1 MRSRLYAEFA
11 LLGLL
16 ALLWGAS
23 YALISIGLTSF
34 PPVTLMALRVVFAT
48 LFLLLIV
55 RIRGL
60 SLPGDVRMWRLLFF
74 QSILNSSGAWT
85 LLAWGQ
91 QYVDSAV
98 ASVLNSTSPVFVFL
112 ITAVLALPKAPVMH
126 RLVGALFGVFGIIL
140 IVGPGSLSNLGGQ
153 LLPQGAIVAGAILYA
168 MAAVNGR
175 YFSELSPFVTAAGT
189 LICAVV
195 VLVPASLIIDR
206 PWRLAPAPEAWV
218 AVIILGVLCTGIA
231 FLIYFR
237 LIKTLGPMGVASQAY
252 LRSGIG
258 VLLGVLFLSET
269 MTLATAFGIVVAI
282 AGVVLIN
289 IPNQT
294 QNKAAV

>member
-1 MRSRLYAEFA
+1 MTSRGYLEYA

-16 ALLWGAS
+16 ALLWGSS

-48 LFLLLIV
+48 VFLLAIIRV
-55 RIRGL
+55 RRL
-60 SLPGDVRMWRLLFF
+60 SLPRDARMWRLLFL

-112 ITAVLALPKAPVMH
+112 ITAVLALPGAPVLH
-126 RLVGALFGVFGIIL
+126 RLAGALLGVLGIIL
-140 IVGPGSLSNLGGQ
+140 IVGPGSLSGLGGE

-175 YFSELSPFVTAAGT
+175 HFSELSPFVTAAGT

-195 VLVPASLIIDR
+195 VLVPASLIIDH
-206 PWRLAPAPEAWV
+206 PWLLAPEPEAWL
-218 AVIILGVLCTGIA
+218 AVLVLGVVCTGIA

-258 VLLGVLFLSET
+258 VLLGVVFLSET
-269 MTLATAFGIVVAI
+269 IAPATALGIMVAI

-289 IPNQT
+289 MPNRSL
-294 QNKAAV
+294 NKAPA

>member
-1 MRSRLYAEFA
+1 MTSRGYLEFA

-16 ALLWGAS
+16 ALLWGSS

-34 PPVTLMALRVVFAT
+34 PPVTLMALRVVFAAV
-48 LFLLLIV
+48 FLLAII
-55 RIRGL
+55 RIRRL
-60 SLPGDVRMWRLLFF
+60 SLPRDARMWRLLFL

-91 QYVDSAV
+91 QYVESAV

-112 ITAVLALPKAPVMH
+112 ITAVLSLPRAPVLH
-126 RLVGALFGVFGIIL
+126 RLAGALLGVLGIIL
-140 IVGPGSLSNLGGQ
+140 IVGPGSLSGLGGQ
-153 LLPQGAIVAGAILYA
+153 FLPQGAIVAGAVLYA

-189 LICAVV
+189 LICAVI

-206 PWRLAPAPEAWV
+206 PWLLAPAPEAWA
-218 AVIILGVLCTGIA
+218 AVIVLGIVCTGIA

-258 VLLGVLFLSET
+258 VLLGVVFLSET
-269 MTLATAFGIVVAI
+269 MTLATALGIIVAI
-282 AGVVLIN
+282 VGVILIN
-289 IPNQT
+289 IPNHLLR
-294 QNKAAV
+294 KAPA